1 MGVAA
6 QSALNGAITTTQYNQ
21 RYVKLLWYR
30 SFVQRT
36 LISNCSEIVIKT
48 LHNNIVYR

>member
-1 MGVAA
+1 MGFTA
-6 QSALNGAITTTQYNQ
+6 QRAGNRATTGTYDN
-21 RYVKLLWYR
+21 RCYVKLLWYR

>member
-6 QSALNGAITTTQYNQ
+6 QSAGNRAMTGTVYNLC
-21 RYVKLLWYR
+21 YVNSLWYR

-48 LHNNIVYR
+48 PHNNIVYR